1 MVKIS
6 VRVSSGTARFRV
18 SVRAGS
24 IRRALKIAGGQIPGC
39 DVEAYPVGYER
50 LFAGTRVPV
59 AAGQA
64 GLGRAAA

>member
-24 IRRALKIAGGQIPGC
+24 TRRALEITGGRNSGC
-39 DVEAYPVGYER
+39 DVELYPVGSER
-50 LFAGTRVPV
+50 IFAGTRVPA

-64 GLGRAAA
+64 GLGQAAA